1 MQRSS
6 RLMSMVSP
14 GGVAANGLVMLPSG
28 GDAGRGEVGKGEE
41 FDVLMIGEVLAA
53 RRRGR

>member
-1 MQRSS
+1 
-6 RLMSMVSP
+6 MSMVSP